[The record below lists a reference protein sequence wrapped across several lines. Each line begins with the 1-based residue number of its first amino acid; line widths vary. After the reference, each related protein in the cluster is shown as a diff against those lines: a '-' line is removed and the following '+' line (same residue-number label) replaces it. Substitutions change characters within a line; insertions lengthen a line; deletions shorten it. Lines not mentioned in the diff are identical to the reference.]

1 MIPSLRSGQDDIAL
15 WGAAFRARLIEREK
29 TLEFGGKLPYN
40 FKSVECEEGSPM
52 PAVATKKDPVRDARL
67 EARVSRETKILWE
80 RAAAV
85 QGRKVT
91 EFVVSSAVE
100 AAQRVLRESEL
111 SALTRRDRIAFVEA
125 LLNPP
130 APNLKL
136 QRAAARH
143 A

>member
-1 MIPSLRSGQDDIAL
+1 MSTVAIKKRSI
-15 WGAAFRARLIEREK
+15 
-29 TLEFGGKLPYN
+29 
-40 FKSVECEEGSPM
+40 
-52 PAVATKKDPVRDARL
+52 RDARL
-67 EARVSRETKILWE
+67 EARVPHETKILWE

-111 SALTRRDRIAFVEA
+111 SSLTRRDRIAFVEA

-130 APNLKL
+130 APNERLRK
-136 QRAAARH
+136 AAARH
-143 A
+143 AKVFGR

>member
-1 MIPSLRSGQDDIAL
+1 
-15 WGAAFRARLIEREK
+15 
-29 TLEFGGKLPYN
+29 
-40 FKSVECEEGSPM
+40 M
-52 PAVATKKDPVRDARL
+52 PAVAIKKRSIRDARL
-67 EARVSRETKILWE
+67 EARVPRETKILWE

-111 SALTRRDRIAFVEA
+111 SGLTRRDRIAFVET

-130 APNLKL
+130 VPNERLRK
-136 QRAAARH
+136 ATARH
-143 A
+143 AKVFGR